1 MTNEVEV
8 ETRSTDVERTRP
20 TRVFTPPCDIY
31 ESDGAV
37 HILAEMPGV
46 DSQSIDVT
54 LERCILTISGRFDV
68 RELEGYRRVYAEFE
82 GGEYRRAF
90 ELSSET
96 DGANIQAVLEH
107 GLLRVTVPKT
117 KPAQRKIPV
126 LAR

>member
-1 MTNEVEV
+1 MTKEVELKNN
-8 ETRSTDVERTRP
+8 EVERTRP
-20 TRVFTPPCDIY
+20 TRVFTPLCDIY

-46 DSQSIDVT
+46 DPKSIDVT
-54 LERCILTISGRFDV
+54 LERRILTISGRFDV
-68 RELEGYRRVYAEFE
+68 REPEGYRRVYAEFE
-82 GGEYRRAF
+82 SGEYRRAF
-90 ELSSET
+90 ELSGDS
-96 DGANIQAVLEH
+96 DAANIQAELEH